1 MRMLTNK
8 DLKEFLGLKEAFEKK
23 IEAKLREEG
32 KIRPEERIELEVE
45 WMPYDCMVNVT
56 VYDLDDPFCDNLPRV
71 YEFTFGQL
79 VDNENL

>member
-1 MRMLTNK
+1 MRKLTNK
-8 DLKEFLGLKEAFEKK
+8 DLKKFLGLKEAFEKK

-32 KIRPEERIELEVE
+32 KIRSEERIELEVE
-45 WMPYDCMVNVT
+45 WMPYNCMVNAT
-56 VYDLDDPFCDNLPRV
+56 VYDLNDPFCDNLPRV